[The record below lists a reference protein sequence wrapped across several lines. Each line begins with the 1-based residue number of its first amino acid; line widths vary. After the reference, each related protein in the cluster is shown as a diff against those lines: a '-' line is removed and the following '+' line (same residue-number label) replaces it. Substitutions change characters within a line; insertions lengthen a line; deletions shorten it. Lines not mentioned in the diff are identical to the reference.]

1 MPHQAISFQ
10 SLFASLHHKLALLR
24 IHSKVII
31 VCKNEN
37 ALHLVLFLRSW
48 NFVAISI
55 RASAPIVNRIILHFP
70 ARGKF
75 SLKSVFFLQRRQPHN
90 FAFPRAARNFVE
102 KHGLFSQSVCRNRA
116 FYTKEGSPFCPFPA
130 AKRRVLQGVMPN
142 VHTFSSFSRSRLFSK
157 F

>member
-48 NFVAISI
+48 NFIAISI
-55 RASAPIVNRIILHFP
+55 RASAPIVNRIILHFRAP
-70 ARGKF
+70 PGIL
-75 SLKSVFFLQRRQPHN
+75 SKSTVFFLNR
-90 FAFPRAARNFVE
+90 FAGIEHFTPREA
-102 KHGLFSQSVCRNRA
+102 
-116 FYTKEGSPFCPFPA
+116 SPFHPFPA
-130 AKRRVLQGVMPN
+130 EKHRVLQAVMPN
-142 VHTFSSFSRSRLFSK
+142 VHTFSSFSRSRFFSK

>member
-55 RASAPIVNRIILHFP
+55 RASAPIVNRIILHFRAP
-70 ARGKF
+70 PGI
-75 SLKSVFFLQRRQPHN
+75 SSKSTVFFLNQFAGIEHFTPRKAPLSALFPLRNAASCKVSCQTCILSHLFPVPAFFRN
-90 FAFPRAARNFVE
+90 FA
-102 KHGLFSQSVCRNRA
+102 S
-116 FYTKEGSPFCPFPA
+116 
-130 AKRRVLQGVMPN
+130 
-142 VHTFSSFSRSRLFSK
+142 
-157 F
+157 